1 MPCQSHQ
8 ALISS
13 NNHENSTAKKLARPY
28 HRISHNTPNVVL
40 GFLVFVVWSSI
51 NVFAQQ
57 TCAWVIYL
65 VWLHSHID
73 RGSNISQYRIAQGQ
87 NLT

>member
-13 NNHENSTAKKLARPY
+13 NNHENSTAKKVGPT
-28 HRISHNTPNVVL
+28 ISQNWLDYTECSLRFPCLCGVVVNKRVRATDMCLGHN
-40 GFLVFVVWSSI
+40 
-51 NVFAQQ
+51 
-57 TCAWVIYL
+57 L

-73 RGSNISQYRIAQGQ
+73 RGSKISQYRIAQGH
-87 NLT
+87 L